1 MKDSFSLPF
10 RMGLK
15 EENRKKMI
23 FLFEWVTES
32 QRCSDESAAV
42 LILKL
47 HVGDINN
54 EQNTPCNIT
63 KYGEQI
69 ILSVQPLIK
78 HAQKIK
84 RNLFPHGKFS
94 FI

>member
-10 RMGLK
+10 RMGLQ

-23 FLFEWVTES
+23 FLFECVTES
-32 QRCSDESAAV
+32 QRYSDESAAV

-54 EQNTPCNIT
+54 KQNTRCNIT